1 MYRIPVAV
9 VLAALTVAITPA
21 ATPATAVAATPATQ
35 VEAASGWQVSFRG
48 GARTHLA
55 DLAATGPADAWAA
68 GRRETKQRDPRT
80 GSPVMAP
87 LIRHWNGRGWTE
99 FASPGGP
106 LREISLIEASSPANV
121 WIAGAGAD
129 RSVLSRW
136 DGRRWRLMGSGRT
149 TITDLDVS
157 DGERTWIVGRDDRTR
172 GAFFKRYHRGRW
184 TSLPAPASLREVSV
198 RTPEDIWGWG
208 PSAVMRWDGRSW
220 QPVALPAVAVPA
232 AAEPAFGPV
241 RVRYDAVLAAANGE
255 VWIAAGFQQGDW
267 TQPGAVLLH
276 RRGGTWEQLRLP
288 GDRVTTLSGD
298 GSGGVYAA
306 TTRESITATPDGQ
319 DPYAYTTLSVDAL
332 RYAGGV
338 LTRQSVTPPAT
349 GFEWADLVAVPRT
362 GWALAA
368 GFAWKPPQG
377 DVIFRNS

>member
-9 VLAALTVAITPA
+9 VLAALTMVTPVQA
-21 ATPATAVAATPATQ
+21 D
-35 VEAASGWQVSFRG
+35 SGWQVAFRG
-48 GARTHLA
+48 GARTYVA

-68 GRRETKQRDPRT
+68 GRRETRKLDPRT
-80 GSPVMAP
+80 GSPVTAP
-87 LIRHWNGRGWTE
+87 LIRHWNGRQWTE
-99 FASPGGP
+99 FPGPGGP
-106 LREISLIEASSPANV
+106 LREISLIEASSPADV
-121 WIAGAGAD
+121 WIAGSTGA

-149 TITDLDVS
+149 TITDLDVP
-157 DGERTWIVGRDDRTR
+157 DGGHAWVVGRDDRTR
-172 GAFFKRYHRGRW
+172 GVFFKRYHGGRW
-184 TSLPAPASLREVSV
+184 TSLPAPASLREISV
-198 RTPEDIWGWG
+198 RTAGEIWGWG
-208 PSAVMRWDGRSW
+208 PSAVMRWDGKAW
-220 QPVALPAVAVPA
+220 HPVALPAVAVPA
-232 AAEPAFGPV
+232 AAQPAYGPV
-241 RVRYDAVLAAANGE
+241 RVRYDAVLAAANGD

-267 TQPGAVLLH
+267 PQPGAVLLH

-288 GDRVTTLSGD
+288 ADRVTTLSGD

-306 TTRESITATPDGQ
+306 TTRQSITATPDGQ

-349 GFEWADLVAVPRT
+349 GFEWTDLVAVPRT
-362 GWALAA
+362 GSALAA